1 MKELINSQTINDLKK
16 SRRNIILCI
25 IISLALAIAIIVP
38 LFFLATRELKYL
50 FVVILTIV
58 STLEA
63 SFVLYVTVVYLVPLN
78 NYIKQ
83 CELSLVGSKFM
94 TKGKVV
100 EIAEKIT
107 HFKGIAVREIK
118 VMDLEEENKE
128 YKFYVEQTSY
138 DSFIKDKTYSFVAYQ
153 SLITSYEEHL

>member
-1 MKELINSQTINDLKK
+1 MKELINSQTVNDLKK

-25 IISLALAIAIIVP
+25 IISLAIAIAIIVP

-63 SFVLYVTVVYLVPLN
+63 SFVLYVIVVSLVPLN
-78 NYIKQ
+78 NYLKQ
-83 CELSLVGSKFM
+83 CELSLAGSKFV

-118 VMDLEEENKE
+118 VMYLEEENKE
-128 YKFYVEQTSY
+128 YKFYVEQTSS
-138 DSFIKDKTYSFVAYQ
+138 DSFIKDKTYSFVTYQ

>member
-63 SFVLYVTVVYLVPLN
+63 SFVLYVTVVSLVPLN
-78 NYIKQ
+78 NYLKQ